1 MVLPLLWHRTLLVPL
16 GISVWSFQMGS
27 YFSLTSFALFVSAS
41 LLVVAAAFWTRVTK
55 AAMLSFDFWR
65 LFSIHDTDVMVAL
78 IFHALLK
85 MILNSF
91 QCVVI
96 SYSVFVLLYDGMA
109 SSHHTATSFLKL
121 LTQCPMAAS
130 LFHAGFAAFL
140 LAISLSRSAA
150 PICFHPS
157 YSLVSLSPEKMRTS
171 SRVVD
176 TIAPGSA
183 ILDFP
188 CGDQLMIGDDCESC
202 HAAGMFPATWFRL
215 VILGLDFSP
224 YLVLSFKQVF
234 SKLRFPVP
242 FTSFPLFSLSV
253 TFVKVFLLL

>member
-1 MVLPLLWHRTLLVPL
+1 M
-16 GISVWSFQMGS
+16 
-27 YFSLTSFALFVSAS
+27 YFSSNFGRGAGFVDVEASAAKLKNPFALFVSAS
-41 LLVVAAAFWTRVTK
+41 LLGVATAFCTCVSK

-85 MILNSF
+85 MISNSF
-91 QCVVI
+91 QFVVI
-96 SYSVFVLLYDGMA
+96 SFSIFGLLSDGTA
-109 SSHHTATSFLKL
+109 SYHHTATLFLKL

-130 LFHAGFAAFL
+130 SFHAGFAAFL

-150 PICFHPS
+150 PICFLPS

-176 TIAPGSA
+176 IIAPGSA

-188 CGDQLMIGDDCESC
+188 CGGHLMIADDCESR
-202 HAAGMFPATWFRL
+202 HAAGMLPATLVSSRLSWF
-215 VILGLDFSP
+215 F
-224 YLVLSFKQVF
+224 VF
-234 SKLRFPVP
+234 FVP
-242 FTSFPLFSLSV
+242 FL
-253 TFVKVFLLL
+253 